1 MNKFKVGQKVRLT
14 GRITVVNNDLKYVQ
28 PYRIHFLGDGKPSNA
43 LSLAAMSHAEII
55 EEPPVK
61 FSKEQV
67 EAIEKN
73 VIMPHED
80 NQAEWNRGYMSAL
93 KEVHHFL
100 NSHTESET

>member
-14 GRITVVNNDLKYVQ
+14 GRITVVNDDPKYVQ
-28 PYRIHFLGDGKPSNA
+28 PYRIHFLGDEKPSNA

-67 EAIEKN
+67 EAIK
-73 VIMPHED
+73 
-80 NQAEWNRGYMSAL
+80 QAFPKFENIQSVL
-93 KEVHHFL
+93 TDVHKFL
-100 NSHTESET
+100 DDHTESET